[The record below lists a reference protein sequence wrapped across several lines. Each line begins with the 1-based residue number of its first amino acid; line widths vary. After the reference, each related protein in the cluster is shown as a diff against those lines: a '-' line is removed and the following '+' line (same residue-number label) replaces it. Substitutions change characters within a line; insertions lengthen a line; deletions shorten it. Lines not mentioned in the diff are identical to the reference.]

1 MSEEDQ
7 EMSSFMYA
15 SDLNCL
21 QNIGDFVSQLSL
33 EILFIYVDSIL
44 YVKAGHFPICS

>member
-7 EMSSFMYA
+7 EMCSFMYA

-21 QNIGDFVSQLSL
+21 QNMGDFVVLSQLSFA
-33 EILFIYVDSIL
+33 ILFIYR
-44 YVKAGHFPICS
+44 

>member
-21 QNIGDFVSQLSL
+21 QNIGGFVVLSQLSL
-33 EILFIYVDSIL
+33 EILFIYR
-44 YVKAGHFPICS
+44 